1 MAPDR
6 VALLEKALYAKWKSD
21 DKKGPKHCDSCIN
34 KINNYGR
41 SIKHTA
47 ARKYAEKK
55 LREAAKKYYKIK
67 SSSESNMKE
76 LELTESFDGE

>member
-1 MAPDR
+1 M
-6 VALLEKALYAKWKSD
+6 SD
-21 DKKGPKHCDSCIN
+21 DKKGPKHWDSCIN

-41 SIKHTA
+41 SIKYTA

-67 SSSESNMKE
+67 SSSESNKKE
-76 LELTESFDGE
+76 LELIESSDGE